1 MLTFSARTRE
11 ASLSRMAED
20 VFDVLV
26 IGGGITGTGI
36 ALDAATRGLS
46 VALVEKDDFAAGTS
60 GRSSRLVH
68 GGLRYLE
75 HGDIGLVRESLRER
89 GTLRRLAPH
98 LVRPVPMYMLA
109 GDLRRRLTYRAGLT
123 VYEALA
129 AGRNIGY
136 HQAVSAGQVAAAIPG
151 LGGRTR
157 GVRYFECQTDDA
169 RLTIEVARAAY
180 AAGAQLA
187 NHARVTALLSTGR
200 GAGRG
205 AGRVTGAAVTDEL
218 TGERLEVR
226 ARTVVNAAGIWAA
239 EVAGLAGTAAHGSAG
254 LAAGRGG
261 AGRAAGRGGAGL
273 AAGRGGGS
281 RAAGRGSA
289 GRAAGRGGAGAGIGL
304 SPSKGVHL
312 VFAPGAV
319 RTTAALVAPAADGRY
334 VFIVPWEDRVYAGTT
349 DTPYHGDLDSPA
361 VEDADRDYILSA
373 VTPLFPGVTGDDVVA
388 SWAGLRPLLTGGTA
402 RTADLSRKH
411 AIFDEPPGLFTI
423 TGGKL
428 TTYRAMA
435 QDLVDRVAAALGN
448 TAPCRTRDI
457 PLGLHGSAA
466 AAVRL
471 ARDEAARLGLAPRTA
486 ARLVQRYGDDWREAI
501 AAIEAD
507 RSLGE
512 PAVAGLPVLG
522 VELALARSRE
532 MALTDEDVLVRRT
545 RLTTRDASV
554 QLTPSA

>member
-1 MLTFSARTRE
+1 MLTFSAQTRA
-11 ASLSRMAED
+11 ASLGRMAED
-20 VFDVLV
+20 FFDVLV

-36 ALDAATRGLS
+36 ALDAASRGLS

-75 HGDIGLVRESLRER
+75 HGDLGLVRESLRER
-89 GTLRRLAPH
+89 GILYRLAPH

-109 GDLRRRLTYRAGLT
+109 DDLRHRAVYRTGLA

-129 AGRNIGY
+129 AGRNVGY
-136 HQAVSAGQVAAAIPG
+136 HRGVSADQVAAAIPG

-169 RLTIEVARAAY
+169 RLTIEVARTARAH
-180 AAGAQLA
+180 GALLA
-187 NHARVTALLSTGR
+187 NHARVTGLLGE
-200 GAGRG
+200 
-205 AGRVTGAAVTDEL
+205 GRVTGAAVTDEM
-218 TGERLEVR
+218 TGQRFEVR
-226 ARTVVNAAGIWAA
+226 ARAVVNAAGIWAG
-239 EVAGLAGTAAHGSAG
+239 EVTA
-254 LAAGRGG
+254 LAAG
-261 AGRAAGRGGAGL
+261 AAGHGGT
-273 AAGRGGGS
+273 GGGI
-281 RAAGRGSA
+281 R
-289 GRAAGRGGAGAGIGL
+289 L

-319 RTTAALVAPAADGRY
+319 RTTAAMVAPAADGRS

-349 DTPYHGDLDSPA
+349 DTPYDGDLDSPA
-361 VEDADRDYILSA
+361 VGDADRDYILSA
-373 VTPLFPGVTGDDVVA
+373 VTPLFPGVTGRDVVA
-388 SWAGLRPLLTGGTA
+388 SWAGLRPLLGPAAGGADGGTG
-402 RTADLSRKH
+402 TADLSRKH
-411 AIFDEPPGLFTI
+411 AIFDEPAGLFTI

-435 QDLVDRVAAALGN
+435 QDLMDRVAAVLGN

-457 PLGLHGSAA
+457 ALGLHGSPA

-471 ARDEAARLGLAPRTA
+471 ARGETARLGLPPPVA
-486 ARLVQRYGDDWREAI
+486 ARLVQRYGDDWREAV

-512 PAVAGLPVLG
+512 PAVAGLPVLR
-522 VELALARSRE
+522 VEVALARSRE
-532 MALTDEDVLVRRT
+532 MALTDDDVLVRRT